1 MKTIIEEWHDE
12 LRSDNYSKTLATLY
26 EDSCKLGK
34 LADSYYCKGEQ
45 QQAKILN
52 NSFSMLPTALDIK
65 KNEKS
70 MKPHAKAKNR
80 TEKRTETTTA
90 LTHSPMC
97 GAHSR
102 QTGEPCRQPAM
113 RAKKRCRLHGGKS
126 SGRPTVNGLQAA
138 AYIKHKK
145 RLALL
150 AALMLAA

>member
-12 LRSDNYSKTLATLY
+12 LESDNYSKTMATIY
-26 EDSCKLGK
+26 EDSCKIGK
-34 LADSYYCKGEQ
+34 IVDSYYCKGEQ
-45 QQAKILN
+45 QQTKILN
-52 NSFSMLPTALDIK
+52 NSFSVFSTSLDTE

-70 MKPHAKAKNR
+70 MKPHAKAK
-80 TEKRTETTTA
+80 KRTETTTA

-113 RAKKRCRLHGGKS
+113 RARQRCRLHGGKS
-126 SGRPTVNGLQAA
+126 SGRPIVDGLQAV

-150 AALMLAA
+150 EALILAD